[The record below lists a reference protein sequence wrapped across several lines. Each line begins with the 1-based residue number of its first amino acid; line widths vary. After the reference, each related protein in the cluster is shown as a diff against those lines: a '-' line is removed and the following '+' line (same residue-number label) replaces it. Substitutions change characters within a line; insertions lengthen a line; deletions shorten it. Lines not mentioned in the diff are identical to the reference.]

1 VPYFRSPIRLLIVL
15 LSVAVVFFILYGLG
29 VLKPVVGGVKYVL
42 SPVERFLSSTGDSVA
57 GWFSFVGDISE
68 MDEENNDMRQEI
80 DRLRSENAKL
90 KEIVHENELLR
101 QEIGFQH
108 EFSYNTVPAAVVSR
122 STDPS
127 LKVIEI
133 NVGANQ
139 GISVDMPVIVGE
151 GLLVGRV
158 SEVFPGSATV
168 LLINDKQSSVNAVVQ
183 DTRASG
189 IIHGEHGLDLQMEL
203 IPQNE
208 DVQPQQSVV
217 TSGLAGIYPSGLLV
231 GTVAE
236 VQESENALFK
246 EARLAAAADFDHLE
260 IVFVV
265 TGSK

>member
-1 VPYFRSPIRLLIVL
+1 MSYFRSPIRLFIVL

-29 VLKPVVGGVKYVL
+29 ILKPVVGGVKYVL
-42 SPVERFLSSTGDSVA
+42 NPVERFFNSTGETVS

-68 MDEENNDMRQEI
+68 MDEENTEMRQEI
-80 DRLRSENAKL
+80 DQLRSENAKL

-108 EFSYNTVPAAVVSR
+108 EFSYDTTPAAVVSR
-122 STDPS
+122 STDPA
-127 LKVIEI
+127 LKVIQV

-151 GLLVGRV
+151 GLLVGRI
-158 SEVFPGSATV
+158 SEVFPSSATI
-168 LLINDKQSSVNAVVQ
+168 LLMIDKQSSVNAVVQ

-208 DVQPQQSVV
+208 DVQSGQSVV
-217 TSGLAGIYPSGLLV
+217 TSGLAGIYPSGLMI

-246 EARLAAAADFDHLE
+246 EARLNPAADFDHLE

-265 TGSK
+265 TGAK